1 MQLVLAHTSIR
12 ALLLTLV
19 IVDYLLV
26 RHDNKAAAI
35 PILVVNFVLF
45 LFMASSFLRL
55 VYITFFDPPLV
66 PLGPG
71 AINKRNTNSRDRGEK
86 NLRGGIGGSEY
97 GSRDSSGDTSRTVAS
112 PQDDPD
118 SPGLETFYTKDVF
131 VCELDGKPKWCSHCA
146 NVRIPTR

>member
-1 MQLVLAHTSIR
+1 
-12 ALLLTLV
+12 
-19 IVDYLLV
+19 
-26 RHDNKAAAI
+26 
-35 PILVVNFVLF
+35 
-45 LFMASSFLRL
+45 MASSFLRL